1 VSIRRVVPDLASK
14 RLEHTRAFYV
24 NVFGF
29 QVAMEMPINSGRIVT
44 LISPDNPMA
53 QISLLSGRP
62 SSSPQEPNLTI
73 EVQDADAVHARAV
86 AEGAHIVY
94 PLTTEPWGVRRFYV
108 SDPDGVIIN
117 VMTHQK

>member
-1 VSIRRVVPDLASK
+1 VVPNLASK
-14 RLEHTRAFYV
+14 RLENTRAFYV
-24 NVFGF
+24 NVLGF

-44 LISPDNPMA
+44 LISPDNPTA

-86 AEGAHIVY
+86 AEGAPIVY